1 MSEPLPEIDNNPQL
15 TEILS
20 QLQSLNNRVTYLEE
34 KLKLVSDVDRY
45 GKLQSLLMAGNF
57 KEADLETTSVILDAV
72 AKSRDDLTPDDMTKF
87 PCNILKVIDRLWRD
101 YSGDRFGFSRQLAIY
116 QEVGGS
122 LETLRAQNGQIL
134 EKYGDQVGWRKD
146 GKWQGNAY
154 DNWDFSLSAPVGCFP
169 AIWWKSPYGFKM
181 ATFCFIRL
189 INCEI
194 S

>member
-1 MSEPLPEIDNNPQL
+1 MSEPLPEINNNTQL

-34 KLKLVSDVDRY
+34 KLKLVSDLDRY
-45 GKLQSLLMAGNF
+45 GKLQSLLMAGKF
-57 KEADLETTSVILDAV
+57 KEADLETTAVILDSV
-72 AKSRDDLTPDDMTKF
+72 NKSRDDLTPDDMTKF
-87 PCNILKVIDRLWRD
+87 PCNILKVIDRLWQD
-101 YSGDRFGFSRQLAIY
+101 SSGDRFGFSKQLAIY

-122 LETLRAQNGQIL
+122 IETLRAQNTQIL

-146 GKWQGNAY
+146 GKWQGNTY

-189 INCEI
+189 INCDI